1 MLIGYARV
9 STEEQTLDMQH
20 DALIRTG
27 VLADDIY
34 TDKVSGAKANRPGLM
49 LAMKRL
55 REGDTLIVWK
65 MDRLG
70 RDLEHLL
77 KLAKD
82 INDLG
87 ASFKSLTEQ
96 IDINA
101 GPMGRLVFHI
111 FAALAEFERNVTRER
126 TIEGMKSAELRGRK
140 GGRRHYVSSDQLIEM
155 KRAILAGE
163 LPKNVAPRYGI
174 KTRTLFN
181 YIKGGREKL
190 LERIATGVEPD
201 PRVKHKPAPVAE
213 AA

>member
-9 STEEQTLDMQH
+9 STEEQTLDLQH
-20 DALIRTG
+20 DALIRAG

-34 TDKVSGAKANRPGLM
+34 TDKVSGAKANRPGLA
-49 LAMKRL
+49 LALKRL
-55 REGDTLIVWK
+55 RENDTLIVWK

-82 INDLG
+82 INELG

-126 TIEGMKSAELRGRK
+126 THAGMRAAEARGRK
-140 GGRRHYVSSDQLIEM
+140 GGRRHYVLPERLIEM
-155 KRAILAGE
+155 KVAILAGE
-163 LPKNVAPRYGI
+163 LPKHVAPRFGI
-174 KTRTLFN
+174 KPRTLFN
-181 YIKGGREKL
+181 YIKGGRDKL
-190 LERIATGVEPD
+190 LERIASGVEPD
-201 PRVKHKPAPVAE
+201 PRVKQKPAPVAE